1 MNKKLKIVLIVAEVL
16 MLVVLI
22 LVAVGCQKKWI
33 IPTDDGPRFD
43 WYAVEEDLGVVF
55 PNINNTEKPE
65 ESDQNETSEIESTE
79 QQGGNT
85 YVPPA
90 TTAPQETEEPTTEP
104 LETTDPSAPPA
115 TDNWETDEF

>member
-1 MNKKLKIVLIVAEVL
+1 MNKKLKIMLIVAEAL
-16 MLVVLI
+16 LLVVLI

-33 IPTDDGPRFD
+33 IPTGDGPRFD
-43 WYAVEEDLGVVF
+43 WYAVEEDLGIKF
-55 PNINNTEKPE
+55 PNINNTKEPGESE
-65 ESDQNETSEIESTE
+65 ENETSETESTE

-90 TTAPQETEEPTTEP
+90 TTVPKETEEPTT
-104 LETTDPSAPPA
+104 DPSVPPA